1 LIKINLVREGRAV
14 RGEAA
19 SPQPAA
25 MSVSGG
31 AGGVQINN
39 ILVLG
44 CLVLGVLVALGY
56 WYWHKRELKNREA
69 VVAER
74 TIEAQKLESIINEVE
89 QYQRRK
95 DSLQQ
100 RIDLINQLKQNQK
113 GPVRI
118 MDQISRDLPDLVW
131 LDAMDVNAGRIGLSG
146 RGLNPNAIALFIE
159 NVKNDPYF
167 EEPQVSAVTQ
177 VSTTPLVYAFDMNFA
192 FSYAPKNAAPVTPS
206 AGTATDTTATTTAP
220 GTATQ

>member
-1 LIKINLVREGRAV
+1 MIKINLVREGRAV
-14 RGEAA
+14 RGTAA
-19 SPQPAA
+19 APQPTA
-25 MSVSGG
+25 MAVG
-31 AGGVQINN
+31 GGVGGTQINN
-39 ILVLG
+39 ILVVG

-56 WYWHKRELKNREA
+56 WFWFKRELKSREA

-74 TIEAQKLESIINEVE
+74 TVEAQKLEGIIKEVE
-89 QYQRRK
+89 EYQQRK

-131 LDAMDVNAGRIGLSG
+131 LDTMDINAGRITLAG

-159 NVKNDPYF
+159 NIKNDPYF
-167 EEPQVSAVTQ
+167 EEPQVGAVTQ
-177 VSTTPLVYAFDMNFA
+177 VSAVPLVYGFDMNFA
-192 FSYAPKNAAPVTPS
+192 FSYAPKGAAP
-206 AGTATDTTATTTAP
+206 ATATDTTGTTATTT
-220 GTATQ
+220 GTTQ